1 MHHPQSHHRV
11 DRSLNMGS
19 QVLFDDI
26 SIQGEAYCVS
36 GTDAQRLDVYLRKID
51 ALREASR

>member
-1 MHHPQSHHRV
+1 
-11 DRSLNMGS
+11 MGS